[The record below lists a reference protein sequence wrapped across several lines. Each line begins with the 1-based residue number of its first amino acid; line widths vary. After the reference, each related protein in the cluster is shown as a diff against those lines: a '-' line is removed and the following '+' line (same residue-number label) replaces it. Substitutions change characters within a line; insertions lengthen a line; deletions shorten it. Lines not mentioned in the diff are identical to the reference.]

1 MPNYIDYRLSTKV
14 SRSFNRIVTG
24 KTDIEVADN
33 GTESRNARW
42 KHKQMRYG
50 ASYPL
55 LSREQQEE
63 LVSAFYAANAALLL
77 FRFRD
82 FGDNAVLNS
91 PLAVDVGTRNP
102 VQLSKRYTF
111 GPVSVDR
118 KLWAIR
124 RAVVTAVT
132 TGVEISGVVD
142 TVFGTFT
149 PDVDWPADDIT
160 WSGSFDIWV
169 RFASDE
175 FDISMIDATTA
186 TVDVE
191 LIEGRPHR

>member
-1 MPNYIDYRLSTKV
+1 MGNYIDYRLSTKV
-14 SRSFNRIVTG
+14 SRSFNRIVSG

-42 KHKQMRYG
+42 KHKQMRYA

-55 LSREQQEE
+55 LSQQQQEE

-91 PLAVDVGTRNP
+91 PLAVTIGTRDP
-102 VQLSKRYTF
+102 VHLTKRYTF

-118 KLWAIR
+118 KLWAINR
-124 RAVVTAVT
+124 CAVT
-132 TGVEISGVVD
+132 IDGADFPGVFD
-142 TVFGTFT
+142 RVFGTFT
-149 PDVDWPADDIT
+149 PDADWPDGEVL

-169 RFASDE
+169 RFASDD
-175 FDISMIDATTA
+175 FDVSMMDATTA

-191 LIEGRPHR
+191 LIEGRPR